1 MNWEIIREEYTDITR
16 TNKLTYKCGVCGRSY
31 NDIKSRMEC
40 EQACIKQQEKDA
52 KRLAEEKKKAEQ
64 KTRHAEVTQAI
75 DDACNLLNKYM
86 KDYGRYNYDGKYLN
100 TFDDILPSKFLH
112 HFLF

>member
-1 MNWEIIREEYTDITR
+1 MENSNKMCYKPTYRCGICGAEYPT
-16 TNKLTYKCGVCGRSY
+16 VAE
-31 NDIKSRMEC
+31 RMKC
-40 EQACIKQQEKDA
+40 EQACIKQQEEDA

-75 DDACNLLNKYM
+75 DNACNLLNKYM
-86 KDYGRYNYDGKYLN
+86 KDYGRYNYDGKNLSA
-100 TFDDILPSKFLH
+100 FDDILPSKFLH